1 MSDQFK
7 FRRTF
12 RKLVENTTINSET
25 LLSTDYLNHFNELV
39 MMLDLIPDMPEMLE
53 ETKEWRPKTYAE
65 HFQDSA
71 FTHKDLAIAAYDHV
85 LDDDRKALEMT
96 VDRMNQTVSETFTA
110 LDDAILA
117 GDSDRLRM
125 ICSTA
130 SQALQ
135 GMIDRC
141 SGIINGVEGAAAI
154 AFAAIEE
161 TAPALGGPAPTET
174 TPEETPREETPAE
187 EEGEEEKVVMDQSA
201 IDALF
206 D

>member
-7 FRRTF
+7 FTRTF
-12 RKLVENTTINSET
+12 RKLVENTTINSDT

-53 ETKEWRPKTYAE
+53 ETKEWQPKTYAQ

-96 VDRMNQTVSETFTA
+96 VERMDKTVEETFA
-110 LDDAILA
+110 VLDDAVA
-117 GDSDRLRM
+117 SEDQERLRA
-125 ICSTA
+125 ICGSA
-130 SQALQ
+130 SHALQ

-141 SGIINGVEGAAAI
+141 SGIINGVDGAAA
-154 AFAAIEE
+154 AAYAAMDESI
-161 TAPALGGPAPTET
+161 PALEI
-174 TPEETPREETPAE
+174 PELK
-187 EEGEEEKVVMDQSA
+187 EGLEEEEKVVMDQSA

>member
-1 MSDQFK
+1 MGDEFK
-7 FRRTF
+7 FTRTF
-12 RKLVENTTINSET
+12 RKLVANTTINSGT

-53 ETKEWRPKTYAE
+53 ETKEWKPKTYAE
-65 HFQDSA
+65 HFQASS

-85 LDDDRKALEMT
+85 LEDDRKALEMT
-96 VDRMNQTVSETFTA
+96 VDRMNKTVDETFA
-110 LDDAILA
+110 VLDDAVQ
-117 GDSDRLRM
+117 SSEQDRIRA
-125 ICSTA
+125 ICGTA

-141 SGIINGVEGAAAI
+141 SGIINGVDGAAAA
-154 AFAAIEE
+154 AFAAMDDSIPVLDIAKR
-161 TAPALGGPAPTET
+161 TDGAKD
-174 TPEETPREETPAE
+174 
-187 EEGEEEKVVMDQSA
+187 EEKVVMDQSA